1 MQQTIDC
8 LRLFLKLEPAA
19 GGLPA
24 SYMRMKGILFLA
36 LALLSL
42 TACTPQQQN
51 PDEIR
56 KRTAD
61 ATATAAKDAKAVAQG
76 VVDGLKRKGPVNI
89 NKASD
94 SDLKTLPGIDQDAA
108 QRIIEGRPYDD
119 ASELVKKHIVSKAEY
134 NRIADKITAK

>member
-1 MQQTIDC
+1 M
-8 LRLFLKLEPAA
+8 LAAVSEAGPAIT
-19 GGLPA
+19 GLPA
-24 SYMRMKGILFLA
+24 SYVPMKCTCFLA

-61 ATATAAKDAKAVAQG
+61 ATSTAAKDAKAVAQG
-76 VVDGLKRKGPVNI
+76 VVDGLKQKGPVNI

-94 SDLKTLPGIDQDAA
+94 TDLKTLPGIDQDAA

-119 ASELVKKHIVSKAEY
+119 SSELVKKHIVSEAEY
-134 NRIADKITAK
+134 DRIADKITAK

>member
-1 MQQTIDC
+1 
-8 LRLFLKLEPAA
+8 
-19 GGLPA
+19 
-24 SYMRMKGILFLA
+24 MKRTVFFA

-76 VVDGLKRKGPVNI
+76 VVDGLKRTGPVNI
-89 NKASD
+89 NKASN
-94 SDLKTLPGIDQDAA
+94 SDLQKLPGIDQDAA
-108 QRIIEGRPYDD
+108 QRIIEGRPYQDS
-119 ASELVKKHIVSKAEY
+119 SELAKKHIVSKAEY
-134 NRIADKITAK
+134 DRIADKITAK

>member
-1 MQQTIDC
+1 MV
-8 LRLFLKLEPAA
+8 RLFLKLKPAA
-19 GGLPA
+19 RPLPA

-56 KRTAD
+56 KKTAD
-61 ATATAAKDAKAVAQG
+61 ATAIAAKDAKAVAQG
-76 VVDGLKRKGPVNI
+76 VVDGLKQKGPVNI

-94 SDLKTLPGIDQDAA
+94 GDLKTLPGIDQDAA
-108 QRIIEGRPYDD
+108 SRIIEGRPFDD

-134 NRIADKITAK
+134 DRIADKITAK